1 MAGSVRLVLTFHN
14 HQPVGNFDGVF
25 EQAYRDSYLPFLDV
39 MQDYPEIP
47 FGLHT
52 SGSLLEWLEPNHPE
66 YIDRLR
72 KMVASSQVEIIGGA
86 FYEPILANIPR
97 RDRIGQISTY
107 TQHLNQLFNTNVRG
121 MWLPERVWE
130 QSFASDIAA
139 AGIQYTII
147 DDYHFRCAGIPQ
159 NELAGYYVTEDE
171 GRLLFVFPDS
181 EKLRYLIPFSKPEE
195 CIDYLREVASQYD
208 DAVIVFGDD
217 GEKFGSWPETYK
229 HVYEDRWLRKF
240 LDLLRQNESWLKV
253 TTPSGVLDHVAPI
266 GRCYLPDASYREMTE
281 WVLPPAAQK
290 EFVSLT
296 RMNADDADWQRLV
309 RFTRGGFWR
318 NFRTR
323 YPESNEM
330 YARMIDVSNRLGVML
345 ADQTLDDDQRELLI
359 DARTHLYRG
368 QCNCSYW
375 HGAFGGLYLP
385 HLRNAIY
392 HELIEA
398 DTLLERVS
406 REPGAWVDV
415 ATADYNLDARQ
426 EVKLSNHRMAVFLSP
441 ATGGHMYELDVR
453 ANGVNLLATLNRRPE
468 PYHQRII
475 DFGRNVE
482 SDEDADLA
490 SISRDVK
497 FKQPDLDKKIAYD
510 GWPHKSLVDL
520 FLQPQLTFDEFR
532 RGEGLIGDF
541 ATGTYE
547 ASVRKGEQKI
557 AVEMRRRGSVSGL
570 TGEIRKIV
578 VMSADRPN
586 EILIQYQVSGFAKD
600 VPLHLAVELN
610 FAAMPGGAND
620 RYYYDSTGQR
630 LGTLDA
636 TLDLASADRLSL
648 VDEWLGLDV
657 SIESSRAGGFWTM
670 PIETISQSEGG
681 FEAVH
686 QSVCILPHWEFVMP
700 EQGPWVVDLRVLVD
714 SSVAAARKL
723 ASMTPRAVLTPMTS
737 TGSSAPM

>member
-72 KMVASSQVEIIGGA
+72 RMVASSQVEIIGGA

-107 TQHLNQLFNTNVRG
+107 TQHLNQLFHTNVRG

-181 EKLRYLIPFSKPEE
+181 EKLRYLIPFSEPEQ
-195 CIDYLREVASQYD
+195 CIEYLREVASQYD

-398 DTLLERVS
+398 DTLLERVT

-426 EVKLSNHRMAVFLSP
+426 EVKLSNHRLAAFLSP
-441 ATGGHMYELDVR
+441 ATGGHLYELDVR

-497 FKQPDLDKKIAYD
+497 FKQPDLDKKIVYD
-510 GWPHKSLVDL
+510 SWPHKSLVDL

-547 ASVRKGEQKI
+547 ASIRKGEQKI
-557 AVEMRRRGSVSGL
+557 AVEMRRRGAVSGL

-610 FAAMPGGAND
+610 FAAMPGGASD

-686 QSVCILPHWEFVMP
+686 QSVCVLPHWEFVMP
-700 EQGPWVVDLRVLVD
+700 EQGSWVVDLRVLVD

-737 TGSSAPM
+737 SGSSAPM